1 MGEGR
6 GYPHYAG
13 VKETPELREGTP
25 GPEPS
30 EEDGVVVGGMR
41 GGVGFLVGLTGSRC
55 GDSGGCRGVGEVGLD
70 L

>member
-1 MGEGR
+1 MIGG
-6 GYPHYAG
+6 GGGDIPHYAG

-41 GGVGFLVGLTGSRC
+41 GGVGFLVGFDGFAVW
-55 GDSGGCRGVGEVGLD
+55 GFGWM
-70 L
+70 